1 METRSIDSL
10 ARAATALASCALVAC
25 AHSGSAPP
33 PSAVPVVAAVAASA
47 ATATGHEHDFDWL
60 VGRWTV
66 RHHRLKERLTGCT
79 AWEDFNGTSALWLT
93 MGGLGTVDDN
103 VLELP
108 SGTYRAMG
116 VRAFDAK
123 SGQWLIWWHDGRDAS
138 SVDPPVRGGFVNGV
152 GTFVTDD
159 TLRGK
164 PIKVRFRWT
173 DMTATSAKWEQA
185 FSPDGGA
192 TWEVNWEMQLA
203 RAP

>member
-1 METRSIDSL
+1 MNRTL
-10 ARAATALASCALVAC
+10 TGVATAVAASSMVAC
-25 AHSGSAPP
+25 AHPAPRAP
-33 PSAVPVVAAVAASA
+33 AIATTA

-60 VGRWTV
+60 VGQWSV

-79 AWEDFNGTSALWLT
+79 EWEDFNGTSTLWLT

-116 VRAFDAK
+116 VRAFDPK
-123 SGQWLIWWHDGRDAS
+123 TGEWLIWWYDGRNPSAL
-138 SVDPPVRGGFVNGV
+138 DPPVRGGFKDGA

-164 PIKVRFRWT
+164 PIKVRFRWSKIT
-173 DMTATSAKWEQA
+173 PTSAHWDQA
-185 FSPDGGA
+185 FSPDGGT
-192 TWEVNWEMQLA
+192 TWEVNWEMDLT
-203 RAP
+203 RVS

>member
-1 METRSIDSL
+1 MVKRTSL
-10 ARAATALASCALVAC
+10 IGVAT
-25 AHSGSAPP
+25 
-33 PSAVPVVAAVAASA
+33 AVAAGSMAACVHPAPQAPAVATTA

-60 VGRWTV
+60 VGQWSV

-79 AWEDFNGTSALWLT
+79 EWEDFNGTSTLWLT

-116 VRAFDAK
+116 VRAFDPK
-123 SGQWLIWWHDGRDAS
+123 TGEWLIWWHDGRNAAAL
-138 SVDPPVRGGFVNGV
+138 DPPVRGGFKDGV
-152 GTFVTDD
+152 GTFIADD

-164 PIKVRFRWT
+164 PIKVRFRLSKIT
-173 DMTATSAKWEQA
+173 RTSVHWDQA

-192 TWEVNWEMQLA
+192 TWEVNWEMGLTRMQ
-203 RAP
+203 